1 MEQGQVLYALNLHVG
16 DIARTNRSIGK
27 ARIVKSN
34 AILGLIRMEVCI
46 LRSLY
51 LLEVARVDGVVDDG
65 QNIILPSAVVDH
77 VQSVTVTY
85 TKPFLE
91 NPLGIRDSPVHGCAK
106 AFLHFD

>member
-1 MEQGQVLYALNLHVG
+1 MLYALNLHVS
-16 DIARTNRSIGK
+16 DVARTNCSIGK

-46 LRSLY
+46 LRSRY
-51 LLEVARVDGVVDDG
+51 LLEIARVDGVVDDG

-77 VQSVTVTY
+77 VQSITVIY

-91 NPLGIRDSPVHGCAK
+91 TRLGICPIHGCAK
-106 AFLHFD
+106 VILHFD